1 MKEINTRGVIR
12 LKDDYNFV
20 YRIADITYIE
30 REDGWFKY
38 TITPCYGVIDLLP
51 VSLFQGIPGLE
62 LDLREEVYERE
73 NIVPTFISERT
84 PSKGRE
90 DVYALLEEY
99 GMQSLNRLEWLIR
112 TDKQYS
118 GDRLYV
124 GKYEDV
130 CDIKVNSMYD
140 TVKKSD
146 RITKE
151 LLSIICSGN
160 RLYSDEV
167 TIDDSTRKL
176 YYDLLM
182 PMYIKNYEQKKIRM
196 RDGIESAKENG
207 VYRGRKRIA
216 IDPLLFDKV
225 AEEYSE
231 QRMTSDQAA
240 EKLGISVATFFR
252 RMKKRQGGGI

>member
-1 MKEINTRGVIR
+1 M
-12 LKDDYNFV
+12 
-20 YRIADITYIE
+20 
-30 REDGWFKY
+30 
-38 TITPCYGVIDLLP
+38 IDLLP

-130 CDIKVNSMYD
+130 CDINRIWDSKM
-140 TVKKSD
+140 KIFEAHKSAGAAYS
-146 RITKE
+146 
-151 LLSIICSGN
+151 SIYIFDICSSN
-160 RLYSDEV
+160 F
-167 TIDDSTRKL
+167 IKL
-176 YYDLLM
+176 LNCY
-182 PMYIKNYEQKKIRM
+182 
-196 RDGIESAKENG
+196 
-207 VYRGRKRIA
+207 
-216 IDPLLFDKV
+216 
-225 AEEYSE
+225 
-231 QRMTSDQAA
+231 
-240 EKLGISVATFFR
+240 
-252 RMKKRQGGGI
+252 